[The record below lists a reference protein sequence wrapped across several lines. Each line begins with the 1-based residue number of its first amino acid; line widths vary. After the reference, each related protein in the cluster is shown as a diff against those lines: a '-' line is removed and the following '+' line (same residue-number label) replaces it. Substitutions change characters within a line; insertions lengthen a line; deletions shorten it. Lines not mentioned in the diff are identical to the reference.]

1 MNGAADLGGMMGF
14 GPVQPEPEGVHFHA
28 EWERRALTPNLAI
41 GATRRGNIDM
51 SRHARE
57 SLHPADRLT
66 SSYYP
71 IWVEGLE
78 RLLVD
83 SGLVGAAELVAG
95 RASTPGVPVP
105 VLSAERVWAVLAAGS
120 PHARRA
126 KAPAQFAVGDHV
138 RTRAI
143 NPTGH
148 TRLPRYAR
156 GRSGV
161 VERVHGVH
169 VFPDAHAHGAGEQPQ
184 WLYTVRFGG
193 RELWGD
199 GADADLTVAVDA
211 RECHLEGP
219 QQLSLT

>member
-1 MNGAADLGGMMGF
+1 MGF

-28 EWERRALTPNLAI
+28 EWERRALAPNLAI

-57 SLHPADRLT
+57 SLHPADCLT
-66 SSYYP
+66 SSYYA

-78 RLLVD
+78 RLLMD
-83 SGLVGAAELVAG
+83 SDLVGAAELVAG

-105 VLSAERVWAVLAAGS
+105 VPSAERVSAVLAAGS
-120 PHARRA
+120 PYDRRA
-126 KAPAQFAVGDHV
+126 EVPAQFAVGDHV

-169 VFPDAHAHGAGEQPQ
+169 VLPDAHAQGAGEQPQ
-184 WLYTVRFGG
+184 WLYTVRFDG
-193 RELWGD
+193 REFR

-211 RECHLEGP
+211 WECYLECP